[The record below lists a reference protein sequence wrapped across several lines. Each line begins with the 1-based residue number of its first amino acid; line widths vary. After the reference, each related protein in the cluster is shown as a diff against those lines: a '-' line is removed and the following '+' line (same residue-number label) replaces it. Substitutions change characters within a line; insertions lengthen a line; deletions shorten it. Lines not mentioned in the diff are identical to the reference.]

1 MEAQMNWVYERSKT
15 CETKDKR
22 ANEVNLGCC
31 WSKFISLVALKG
43 ADERK
48 ESFDASMIESNL

>member
-22 ANEVNLGCC
+22 VNEVNLGCC
-31 WSKFISLVALKG
+31 WSKFISVVALKG
-43 ADERK
+43 QTEERRV
-48 ESFDASMIESNL
+48 SMRV